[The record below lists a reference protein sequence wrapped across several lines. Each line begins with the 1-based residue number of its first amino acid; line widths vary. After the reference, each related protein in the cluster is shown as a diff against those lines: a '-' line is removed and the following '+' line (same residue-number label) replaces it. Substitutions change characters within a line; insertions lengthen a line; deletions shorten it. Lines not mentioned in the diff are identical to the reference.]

1 MSGGITQLV
10 AIGAQDAWLTGKPE
24 VSFFR
29 NNYKRHTNFAHV
41 VQRQVIQGAVNA
53 SGMSSI
59 RLERRG
65 DMVSYVYLTKK
76 NSNGA
81 QVKFSDLDI
90 DHIDFLIGGQVIDSQ
105 THEFMAYAA
114 APYLSS
120 TQNKASY
127 DETRVGYEGYAYP
140 LRFWFCENWQ
150 SALPLIALQYHDVE
164 IRIYWASTV
173 NQQEGAPFIYEAWA
187 NFIVLDTVER
197 EDFASRTQN
206 HLIYQVQKATPSG
219 NKTQNLVFNHPVK
232 FIMSINDQE
241 LDTSNVM
248 LLQINGVDI
257 GEQKTITPHFN
268 FVPNYYSVPFQ
279 NSGINQFLIPFCL
292 DTSKLQPTG
301 TLNFSR
307 IDSARL
313 VSSKNFTD
321 DQPEEGPPGLGNFY
335 AVNYNILKIENGMG
349 GLMYA
354 N

>member
-76 NSNGA
+76 NSSTGA
-81 QVKFSDLDI
+81 QIAFTNNDI
-90 DHIDFLIGGQVIDSQ
+90 DHIDFLIGGQVIDTQ
-105 THEFMAYAA
+105 TNEFMDLIADAF
-114 APYLSS
+114 LSS
-120 TQNKASY
+120 TQNKSSF
-127 DETRVGYEGYAYP
+127 TNSSVGTTGLAYP

-173 NQQEGAPFIYEAWA
+173 STTSIFEAWA
-187 NFIVLDTVER
+187 NFVVLDVVER

-206 HLIYQVQKATPSG
+206 HLVYQVQKATPSG

-232 FIMSINDQE
+232 FIAGTVDVSGEKTN
-241 LDTSNVM
+241 TM

-257 GEQKTITPHFN
+257 GEQKAITPHFSH
-268 FVPNYYSVPFQ
+268 VPNYYTVPFT
-279 NSGINQFLIPFCL
+279 NGGTNQFLIPFCL
-292 DTSKLQPTG
+292 ETSKLQPTG

-307 IDSARL
+307 IDTARL
-313 VSSKNFTD
+313 VSTTNFTSSL
-321 DQPEEGPPGLGNFY
+321 LGTLY

-349 GLMYA
+349 GLLYA

>member
-76 NSNGA
+76 DSSTGEQIA
-81 QVKFSDLDI
+81 FTDDDI

-105 THEFMAYAA
+105 THEFMAYVAE
-114 APYLSS
+114 PYLSS
-120 TQNKASY
+120 TQNKAMY
-127 DETRVGYEGYAYP
+127 DTAKVGYDGYAYP

-173 NQQEGAPFIYEAWA
+173 DTTAIYESWA

-206 HLIYQVQKATPSG
+206 HLVYQVQKATPSG

-232 FIMSINDQE
+232 FISSIYDQDW
-241 LDTSNVM
+241 DTSNVM

-313 VSSKNFTD
+313 VSSKNFTND
-321 DQPEEGPPGLGNFY
+321 DPGNFY

>member
-41 VQRQVIQGAVNA
+41 VQRQVIQGAVNT

-59 RLERRG
+59 SLERRG

-76 NSNGA
+76 NSTTGA
-81 QVKFSDLDI
+81 QTQFTNNDI
-90 DHIDFLIGGQVIDSQ
+90 DHIDILIGGQVIDSQ
-105 THEFMAYAA
+105 TNDYMNLIADPFI
-114 APYLSS
+114 SS
-120 TQNKASY
+120 TQNEASFPN
-127 DETRVGYEGYAYP
+127 TSVGTTGYAYP

-150 SALPLIALQYHDVE
+150 SALPLIALQYHNVE
-164 IRIYWASTV
+164 IRIYWNTPV
-173 NQQEGAPFIYEAWA
+173 TTNIFEAWA
-187 NFIVLDTVER
+187 NFIVLDVVER

-206 HLIYQVQKATPSG
+206 HLICQVQKATPSG
-219 NKTQNLVFNHPVK
+219 NKMQNLVFNHPIK
-232 FIMSINDQE
+232 FIAGTVDSSAR
-241 LDTSNVM
+241 TSETM

-257 GEQKTITPHFN
+257 GEAKPITPHFN
-268 FVPNYYSVPFQ
+268 FVPNYYTVPFN
-279 NSGINQFLIPFCL
+279 NSGGQPQFLLPFCL

-313 VSSKNFTD
+313 VSSADFTSD
-321 DQPEEGPPGLGNFY
+321 LLGTLY